1 MNRIKPPFPYF
12 GSKGRFYKEIREIFI
27 NNYRDNFIDIF
38 AGAMEIP
45 LSLKNEF
52 KDLKVTANVKDE
64 KIESLLKVDPIAL
77 HQKCIEYLNYDKN
90 TSSRDLY
97 YTDKI
102 KFDEYNK
109 KFKEIFFEVCPCC
122 GLKIKNSKESK
133 NKYFDDVE
141 KKALTLLFGFGGS
154 GENLGS
160 SFYSKDKNKKIKDYI
175 EVIKTIEVTTEMF
188 NENNIYNNSF
198 IFLDPPYIQKTV
210 KKDKKFIGYNY
221 ATNKGLDWTVDDDKR
236 LIQFIKNNLN
246 RNNAFLVF
254 GSLGNNLSELLK
266 ESFKC
271 EFIKREYNHST
282 FGKSTVRSEYFCLIK
297 D

>member
-1 MNRIKPPFPYF
+1 
-12 GSKGRFYKEIREIFI
+12 
-27 NNYRDNFIDIF
+27 
-38 AGAMEIP
+38 
-45 LSLKNEF
+45 
-52 KDLKVTANVKDE
+52 
-64 KIESLLKVDPIAL
+64 
-77 HQKCIEYLNYDKN
+77 
-90 TSSRDLY
+90 
-97 YTDKI
+97 
-102 KFDEYNK
+102 
-109 KFKEIFFEVCPCC
+109 
-122 GLKIKNSKESK
+122 
-133 NKYFDDVE
+133 
-141 KKALTLLFGFGGS
+141 
-154 GENLGS
+154 
-160 SFYSKDKNKKIKDYI
+160 
-175 EVIKTIEVTTEMF
+175 MF